1 MTKETIDNIKEIN
14 SFEMDDKKYCSTVFM
29 TSEGPSKIVWD
40 ENKNEISDSYELR
53 QAEQN
58 AKNLTEKEII
68 DFKKDLTENIKTETK
83 KENATQNIKNEIIKE
98 SSWNFYN
105 SNKTSVNQYN
115 IKITPELYQKLV
127 PESMPKELNENE
139 IPCIEYRKS
148 TKGEEF
154 DQYLITK
161 LNKNNINQAVFQ
173 KEIEIDDNLKKEI
186 GLIIANKKNKN
197 VNNKNDLLKL
207 EPEKQK
213 ELLAKNGIKAG
224 NIYKFE
230 TEYENEKSVSYYEA
244 YVSAKDNK
252 LRLRTYNKNENYKN
266 ETHED
271 QKANADNIKGLDAL
285 AILNNDFAVH
295 FLNAKY
301 KQHPDN
307 KEEFVTNNVKVKFT
321 DITKEAKKKEES
333 IRALSEQEKQRKKE
347 ELQKKHGELPTNTL
361 LPIEKIPDDIK
372 MFFEKKNIN
381 LTPYK
386 YSEKLYNMTKK
397 FNEVD
402 YNFQNIS
409 EEDKKLIKPLL
420 DKYKKT
426 DGSESE
432 MKKVFNQFIFDN
444 KNNSIMER
452 YGILYSKTTDKN
464 FKGYEKKHKPLVQS
478 EMEDNLKAI
487 EENKHPLQQKN
498 IIPDYIYNPETNAI
512 YKGNNQL
519 ALQRNNLM
527 NNMNAQAYVPMNSFI
542 QQGGNMM
549 GMKPKCMVIANGQNA
564 NGQYTYTVLVPCRI
578 RQTRA
583 QKKMAKEQLRRNIF
597 DAKFNY
603 QYGQLP
609 EFNTRLAPIPEKQMP
624 VPNSQNIEVP
634 TAENIQSK
642 DVETQLK
649 YDVANYF
656 YCALTKQEFNP
667 CRDWTKEPAKTE
679 FMNFA
684 MNNPEKMIKHA
695 NNIYESMAQQTRNQ
709 TNTNVNNNTNTQVN
723 ENVNV
728 NTTEKTKSRGRK

>member
-14 SFEMDDKKYCSTVFM
+14 SFEMDNKKYYSTVFM

-40 ENKNEISDSYELR
+40 ENKNEINDSYELR

-58 AKNLTEKEII
+58 AKDLTEKEII

-173 KEIEIDDNLKKEI
+173 KEIEIDDDLKKEI

-213 ELLAKNGIKAG
+213 ELLLKNGIKPG

-252 LRLRTYNKNENYKN
+252 LRLRAYNKNENYKS

-307 KEEFVTNNVKVKFT
+307 KETFVTNNVKVKFT

-333 IRALSEQEKQRKKE
+333 IKALSEQEKQRKKE

-381 LTPYK
+381 LTPHK

-583 QKKMAKEQLRRNIF
+583 QKKMAKEQLRRNLF

>member
-14 SFEMDDKKYCSTVFM
+14 SFEMDDKKYYSTVFM

-301 KQHPDN
+301 KQ
-307 KEEFVTNNVKVKFT
+307 
-321 DITKEAKKKEES
+321 
-333 IRALSEQEKQRKKE
+333 
-347 ELQKKHGELPTNTL
+347 
-361 LPIEKIPDDIK
+361 
-372 MFFEKKNIN
+372 
-381 LTPYK
+381 
-386 YSEKLYNMTKK
+386 
-397 FNEVD
+397 
-402 YNFQNIS
+402 
-409 EEDKKLIKPLL
+409 
-420 DKYKKT
+420 
-426 DGSESE
+426 
-432 MKKVFNQFIFDN
+432 
-444 KNNSIMER
+444 
-452 YGILYSKTTDKN
+452 
-464 FKGYEKKHKPLVQS
+464 QS
-478 EMEDNLKAI
+478 E
-487 EENKHPLQQKN
+487 
-498 IIPDYIYNPETNAI
+498 
-512 YKGNNQL
+512 
-519 ALQRNNLM
+519 
-527 NNMNAQAYVPMNSFI
+527 
-542 QQGGNMM
+542 
-549 GMKPKCMVIANGQNA
+549 C
-564 NGQYTYTVLVPCRI
+564 
-578 RQTRA
+578 
-583 QKKMAKEQLRRNIF
+583 
-597 DAKFNY
+597 
-603 QYGQLP
+603 
-609 EFNTRLAPIPEKQMP
+609 
-624 VPNSQNIEVP
+624 
-634 TAENIQSK
+634 
-642 DVETQLK
+642 
-649 YDVANYF
+649 
-656 YCALTKQEFNP
+656 
-667 CRDWTKEPAKTE
+667 
-679 FMNFA
+679 
-684 MNNPEKMIKHA
+684 
-695 NNIYESMAQQTRNQ
+695 
-709 TNTNVNNNTNTQVN
+709 
-723 ENVNV
+723 
-728 NTTEKTKSRGRK
+728 